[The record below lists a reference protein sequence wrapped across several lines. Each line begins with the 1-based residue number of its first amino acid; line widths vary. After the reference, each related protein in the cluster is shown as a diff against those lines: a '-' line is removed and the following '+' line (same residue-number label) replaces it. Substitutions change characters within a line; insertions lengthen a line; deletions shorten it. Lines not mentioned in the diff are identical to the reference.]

1 MVILFARPGS
11 ACLINN
17 STALIMVTL
26 AATLVIPTLF
36 TTSFT
41 ITHPFF
47 NFLQHFITRRTFS
60 SLPAM
65 DDSLPDSSVNE
76 FREAFLMLLLG
87 SLVLTRR
94 PSLTILVL
102 GDLRNFW
109 QNIYPYPS
117 PSEYEGL
124 YFSNWFRQLRRVPR
138 GFVSSG
144 FHLFIFDSPQ
154 LGSCWAWPALARP
167 SDFDECSEIWR
178 FQS

>member
-1 MVILFARPGS
+1 
-11 ACLINN
+11 
-17 STALIMVTL
+17 
-26 AATLVIPTLF
+26 
-36 TTSFT
+36 
-41 ITHPFF
+41 
-47 NFLQHFITRRTFS
+47 
-60 SLPAM
+60 
-65 DDSLPDSSVNE
+65 
-76 FREAFLMLLLG
+76 MLLLG

-94 PSLTILVL
+94 PSLTVLVL